1 MVIRALVRARLLGM
15 QLLTLEACVVVGT
28 GNGSRTVAPPLI
40 LSPRGPGAGG
50 SGSRSSG
57 PGLASSGSGR
67 GLVRAIELLAQGTET
82 LERSRRTDRET
93 TG

>member
-1 MVIRALVRARLLGM
+1 MVIRAQVRARLLGM

-40 LSPRGPGAGG
+40 LSPRGPGG

-57 PGLASSGSGR
+57 PGPASSGSGR

>member
-28 GNGSRTVAPPLI
+28 GNGSRTVAPALI
-40 LSPRGPGAGG
+40 LSPHGPGG